1 MIKNATNEKLKAAI
15 EKHLAETENQVTR
28 LEDCFKAI
36 GKKVA
41 DGVADGTIDKIK
53 PYTPYIVLGGVIL
66 LGVLILSRQPRVV
79 VVLAR

>member
-1 MIKNATNEKLKAAI
+1 MYTPYIFDSGGMRI
-15 EKHLAETENQVTR
+15 M
-28 LEDCFKAI
+28 FKAI

>member
-1 MIKNATNEKLKAAI
+1 MM
-15 EKHLAETENQVTR
+15 
-28 LEDCFKAI
+28 FKTI
-36 GKKVA
+36 GKKVV

-53 PYTPYIVLGGVIL
+53 PYTPYIVLGGVVL

>member
-1 MIKNATNEKLKAAI
+1 M
-15 EKHLAETENQVTR
+15 
-28 LEDCFKAI
+28 FKTI

-41 DGVADGTIDKIK
+41 DGVADGAVDKIK
-53 PYTPYIVLGGVIL
+53 PYAPYIVLGGVVL